1 MRPISPS
8 MNCQHQ
14 ANTAY
19 DKLAVISENMPKLL
33 EIEQFIFELK
43 QWLRAYIDALK
54 NYVDEQHFAK
64 ITENNIF
71 TGINTFADVYLN
83 NGNIYWKDEY
93 NNDLAWIKY
102 DKEHQILTL
111 HVKDSELSLSPNLAI
126 TVPTNAEVDNSIVT
140 YAFLHGL
147 LEELE
152 ARVTITKDTT
162 ITEGSTNIPT
172 TDAVY
177 QFVIANKPIFDD
189 TVTQNS
195 SNGVKSSGIYAALQE
210 LDNNLRTLISALDD
224 RISAINTET
233 DTTKEYCVDQILHM
247 DGHRNEYWNRDN
259 GFGNSISREDE
270 FTLFN
275 GTLYAVLKV
284 EGSSVTFNNDNMQ
297 LKVSDLSNCKY
308 QKGKLVSDDLV
319 HDSLTTPRIIK
330 PTADIRAKGIQLA
343 VYFDDI
349 SHSMKINGYTLAS
362 LKEYK
367 KTEPS
372 FQEIPGVHLVGY

>member
-1 MRPISPS
+1 MRPIPPS

-43 QWLRAYIDALK
+43 QWLRAYIDAVRESLSAE
-54 NYVDEQHFAK
+54 NFAK

-71 TGINTFADVYLN
+71 TGINTFSDVHFH
-83 NGNIYWKDEY
+83 NGNIYWVDD
-93 NNDLAWIKY
+93 NDNQLAWITY
-102 DKEHQILTL
+102 DSAHQLLTL
-111 HVKDSELSLSPNLAI
+111 HVRNSELTLSPNLAC
-126 TVPTNAEVDNSIVT
+126 TVPTDANVDNSIVT

-152 ARVTITKDTT
+152 ARVSFTKDTT
-162 ITEGSTNIPT
+162 ITEGSTNVPT

-177 QFVIANKPIFDD
+177 QFVTANQFQLNLDN

-210 LDNNLRTLISALDD
+210 LDTNLRTLISALDD
-224 RISAINTET
+224 RISAIDTET
-233 DTTKEYCVDQILHM
+233 DTTIDYCVDEILFVGN
-247 DGHRNEYWNRDN
+247 DIEYWH
-259 GFGNSISREDE
+259 SISSEDE
-270 FTLFN
+270 YTLFN
-275 GTLYAVLKV
+275 GTLYALLKV
-284 EGSSVTFNNDNMQ
+284 EDSRVSFNDENVQ
-297 LKVSDLSNCKY
+297 LKISDLSKCSY
-308 QKGKLVSDDLV
+308 QKGHLHSDNLV

-330 PTADIRAKGIQLA
+330 PTADIRAKGITLT
-343 VYFDDI
+343 VYFDDLN
-349 SHSMKINGYTLAS
+349 HRMKRNGYVLAS
-362 LKEYK
+362 LKEYREP
-367 KTEPS
+367 EPS

>member
-259 GFGNSISREDE
+259 GFGNSISSEDE

-308 QKGKLVSDDLV
+308 QKGKLVSDNLV
-319 HDSLTTPRIIK
+319 HGNLTTPRIIK